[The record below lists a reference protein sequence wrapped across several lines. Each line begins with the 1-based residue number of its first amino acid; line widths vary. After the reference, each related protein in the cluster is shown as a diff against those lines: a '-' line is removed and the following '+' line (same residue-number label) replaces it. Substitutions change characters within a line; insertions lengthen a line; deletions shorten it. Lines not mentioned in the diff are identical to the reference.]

1 MIIWLVFAIIILA
14 FVLIGILW
22 VRGDFTPKTQPKIG
36 DAEIQKFLNEV
47 TEKIG
52 WGPPQAVPG
61 GTRNRCGLYT
71 FPATDSGNEI
81 MLGMPTLDS
90 DTLQSMTP
98 TTKIPRCVSPNQI
111 VARQVQR
118 TCVSNGDKD
127 FRCLSDTGEEFMVGQ
142 TIRFFEQC
150 QVKECPGEFGLIAL
164 DYSVSDGQLSTDT
177 RCLTLQS
184 GTDIL
189 SLAQCDVTKPEQY
202 FQIERRNEMGKVN
215 KNGDFASILH
225 TDSMK
230 CVYPT
235 DFLSSNGGAGAVEAK
250 IKVADCG
257 SANSVIWLLIP
268 PKEVVIAGESSVVP
282 QQIGF
287 TSKLFKINTQTLEE
301 YLENEGLAMFP
312 VEGES
317 VILEKPQLNNSFPI
331 GMQATTQII
340 NYKLFDD
347 FTSWPS
353 TSEKINIPFN
363 TWSFV

>member
-22 VRGDFTPKTQPKIG
+22 IRGDFTPKPQPKIG
-36 DAEIQKFLNEV
+36 NAEIQQFLNEV

-52 WGPPQAVPG
+52 WGPTQAVPG

-71 FPATDSGNEI
+71 FPTTSSGGEI

-98 TTKIPRCVSPNQI
+98 TTKIPRCINPNQI

-118 TCVSNGDKD
+118 TCVGNGDKD
-127 FRCLSDTGEEFMVGQ
+127 FRCLSDTGEEFMVGE

-150 QVKECPGEFGLIAL
+150 QIKECPGEFGLIAL
-164 DYSVSDGQLSTDT
+164 DYSVSNGQLSADT
-177 RCLTLQS
+177 RCVTLQS

-189 SLAQCDVTKPEQY
+189 SLAECDPTKPEQY
-202 FQIERRNEMGKVN
+202 FQIERRNEMDKIEE
-215 KNGDFASILH
+215 NGDFASIIH

-230 CVYPT
+230 CVYPSM
-235 DFLSSNGGAGAVEAK
+235 LISSTEGTGAVEAK

-257 SANSVIWLLIP
+257 TANSVVWLLIP
-268 PKEVVIAGESSVVP
+268 PKEVIIAGQQSVVP

-287 TSKLFKINTQTLEE
+287 TSKLFKINTQTLQE
-301 YLENEGLAMFP
+301 YLEDDGLAMFP
-312 VEGES
+312 VDGES
-317 VILEKPQLNNSFPI
+317 VILEKPQLDNSIPI
-331 GMQATTQII
+331 GMKATTQII

-353 TSEKINIPFN
+353 TSENINIPFN
-363 TWSFV
+363 TWSFI